1 MGILIAIVAAIVL
14 LLCIVHIPSVVRK
27 GSGSSLLS
35 LYVAVAVIIFA
46 SVSLAAIA
54 GLVSTTSS
62 FNQGILLAALVVMA
76 ILVRVSSASKPAA

>member
-1 MGILIAIVAAIVL
+1 MGILIAVVAAIVL
-14 LLCIVHIPSVVRK
+14 LLYIVHIPGVVRG

-46 SVSLAAIA
+46 SVSLAAVA
-54 GLVSTTSS
+54 GLIETATS
-62 FNQGILLAALVVMA
+62 FHQGILLAALVVMA